1 MGSGQNKTKID
12 GVNSTNWGGVGW
24 LRNDIIGMILDSEI
38 HNQISDSFFED
49 NYLRINSP
57 LGPVNRFLDDDSEE
71 NLEDTSYGNGVVV
84 RIW

>member
-38 HNQISDSFFED
+38 HNQISDSFFEE
-49 NYLRINSP
+49 NYML
-57 LGPVNRFLDDDSEE
+57 
-71 NLEDTSYGNGVVV
+71 
-84 RIW
+84 